1 MRTRFAVMALGLLAV
16 SAGLGAAG
24 DPLIGTWK
32 LNAAKSKFSAG
43 PRPQGATIKYEAFGA
58 NGIKVTAEITDPQ
71 GKSTVTEYSGSFDGK
86 DVPVTGSA
94 DADTASMKRLN
105 AYTTEVTNKKSGKVT
120 TILRR
125 VVSKDGKTLTI
136 TAKGTN
142 AKGQPVN
149 EVEVLDKE

>member
-1 MRTRFAVMALGLLAV
+1 
-16 SAGLGAAG
+16 
-24 DPLIGTWK
+24 
-32 LNAAKSKFSAG
+32 
-43 PRPQGATIKYEAFGA
+43 
-58 NGIKVTAEITDPQ
+58 
-71 GKSTVTEYSGSFDGK
+71 
-86 DVPVTGSA
+86 
-94 DADTASMKRLN
+94 MKRLN

-136 TAKGTN
+136 TAKRTN